1 MTSAFSLTGCDS
13 IFYFSKIFGYFFSIT
28 LDYFINGGS
37 FLAGGALFA
46 APKAAGI

>member
-13 IFYFSKIFGYFFSIT
+13 IFYFGYCFSIT